1 MIILSQWR
9 DLSLPARVWLNLTAY
24 SFDERELGSIP
35 HVLER
40 SRIGQVRI
48 EDVPKDNVGRM
59 GMQFGLNSEE
69 IERLEKS
76 LDLRFLADR
85 KGDVVIIPGWFSR
98 DEPSPFQ
105 ALKNRMGRWV
115 PPDKERSYCC
125 HELALHGDGDH
136 SIQITASGDEDALF
150 KCALLGGQR
159 HWFGAKA
166 SKGPCRRRPW

>member
-9 DLSLPARVWLNLTAY
+9 DLSLGAQAQLSLTAY
-24 SFDERELGSIP
+24 SFDERELSSMP
-35 HVLER
+35 HVLGRSMIER
-40 SRIGQVRI
+40 IRI
-48 EDVPKDNVGRM
+48 EEVSKDKVGRT
-59 GMQFGLNSEE
+59 GRQFSLASEE

-85 KGDVVIIPGWFSR
+85 KGDVVIVPGWFYR

-105 ALKNRMGRWV
+105 ILKDRLGRWL
-115 PPDKERSYCC
+115 PLDKERSYCC
-125 HELALHGDGDH
+125 RELALHGDGDH
-136 SIQITASGDEDALF
+136 SLQIKASNDEDALF

-166 SKGPCRRRPW
+166 SKGPCHGRPW